1 MAGAAAS
8 PQQKWVGPPQ
18 PTEGV
23 PREAFAPL
31 WESALAAD
39 AQGQP
44 KAALGHARKAIEVA
58 AQAEP
63 GAGRDQALRMAYHLA
78 GVSLLRLHRLS
89 EAARALDKARE
100 VAVRAS
106 TGGFGDD
113 AYTDVGGVLIDLG
126 VCLAMAGDA
135 EAGQKHLSRALYMAE
150 RAYRPDDDLIASASS
165 NLGELLASRGEFEA
179 ACEMGDRALQ
189 LTDKMERLH
198 MIKAQEQEEK
208 GGEGKEKAAAE
219 KAAGG
224 RQRGGGGGGGVG
236 AVVASEP
243 ASRTPG
249 DAQDA
254 IWALPAELLAL
265 NARGITRRLN
275 LGRLILRGGGLRPRE
290 EALLYIFQALQDSRK
305 AGLRGNPVL
314 YSRCLA
320 AAGAAHLASLLDK
333 AKS

>member
-1 MAGAAAS
+1 MV
-8 PQQKWVGPPQ
+8 PRM

-23 PREAFAPL
+23 SSEAFAPM

-39 AQGQP
+39 AQGQS
-44 KAALGHARKAIEVA
+44 KAALGHARAAIEVA
-58 AQAEP
+58 AKSEP
-63 GAGRDQALRMAYHLA
+63 GAGRDQALRMACHLA

-89 EAARALDKARE
+89 EALHVLDRARG

-106 TGGFGDD
+106 SGGLGCD
-113 AYTDVGGVLIDLG
+113 AYTDVGGVLVDLG
-126 VCLAMAGDA
+126 VCMAMAGDI
-135 EAGQKHLSRALYMAE
+135 EGGQKHLSRALYMAE
-150 RAYRPDDDLIASASS
+150 RAYRSDDDLIASASS
-165 NLGELLASRGEFEA
+165 NLAELLALKGELEQA
-179 ACEMGDRALQ
+179 VEVGERAVW

-198 MIKAQEQEEK
+198 LIKAQEREE
-208 GGEGKEKAAAE
+208 GGKKPPTEKVE
-219 KAAGG
+219 
-224 RQRGGGGGGGVG
+224 RGGGGGG
-236 AVVASEP
+236 AAALASEA

-275 LGRLILRGGGLRPRE
+275 LGRLNLRSGGLRSRE
-290 EALLYIFQALQDSRK
+290 EGLLYMYQALQDSRK

-320 AAGAAHLASLLDK
+320 AAGAAHLASLL
-333 AKS
+333 ATVRINVVGYFLCECR